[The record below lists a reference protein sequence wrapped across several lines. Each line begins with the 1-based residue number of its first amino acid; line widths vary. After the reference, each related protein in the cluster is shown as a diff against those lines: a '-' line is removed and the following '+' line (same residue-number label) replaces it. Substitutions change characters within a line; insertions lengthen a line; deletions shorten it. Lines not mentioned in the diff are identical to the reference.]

1 MGNSYDE
8 YLEVTQKARINQ
20 YKQVSTTKKKSIFLS
35 ISIASIGVVSFLA
48 YSFFQ
53 SKSTLP
59 QKTFIAQSI
68 QEKEEVA
75 NEVSFKDDIKL
86 SSKDDIEISS
96 EHDTQDDI
104 QAVVKEGVEEYFVV
118 TVKKGDSLASL
129 SKKYFGNEMYFD
141 RILAF
146 NKGLTRRSILSIGQ
160 KINIPKQF

>member
-1 MGNSYDE
+1 MSNGYSE
-8 YLEVTQKARINQ
+8 YLEATQEARINQ
-20 YKQVSTTKKKSIFLS
+20 DKQVSVAKKRNILLPITIVSVG
-35 ISIASIGVVSFLA
+35 AMSFLA

-59 QKTFIAQSI
+59 QKTFIAQSV
-68 QEKEEVA
+68 QEKEELAV
-75 NEVSFKDDIKL
+75 EVSSKHDAEV
-86 SSKDDIEISS
+86 SSKD
-96 EHDTQDDI
+96 DTQDDI
-104 QAVVKEGVEEYFVV
+104 QAVVKENVEKCFII

-160 KINIPKQF
+160 KINIPK